1 MGSMCQDINTTNLDP
16 KGIAVPQ
23 SSAPPPLS
31 RRERQ
36 IMDVVYRLE
45 SASAADIHAAL
56 PDPPTYTTVRGLL
69 RILVEKGH
77 LRRRQDGKRYLY
89 LPSTPRPAAGASS
102 IAHVVKTF
110 FAGSPADAMA
120 ALLGS
125 ERHRFSQAE
134 LARLAQL
141 VSKARR
147 TGAET
152 RK

>member
-1 MGSMCQDINTTNLDP
+1 
-16 KGIAVPQ
+16 
-23 SSAPPPLS
+23 
-31 RRERQ
+31 
-36 IMDVVYRLE
+36 MDVVYRLE

-69 RILVEKGH
+69 RILVDKGH

-110 FAGSPADAMA
+110 FAGSPTDAMA

-125 ERHRFSQAE
+125 ERHRFSEAE

-147 TGAET
+147 AGAEN